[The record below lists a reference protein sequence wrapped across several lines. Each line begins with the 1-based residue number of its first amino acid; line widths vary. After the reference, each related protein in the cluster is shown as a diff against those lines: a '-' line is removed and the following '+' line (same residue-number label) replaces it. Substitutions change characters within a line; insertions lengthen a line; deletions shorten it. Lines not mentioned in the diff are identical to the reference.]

1 MPKEKTKKRAKKEE
15 REKSKREEPVK
26 EEVCEIFDVEKNGE
40 ETTIKSCGIEEEKKP
55 SEMQIKKEYN
65 IFKIIIITMIGFV
78 LMFLAVI
85 WLVNYFNHITV
96 GGVIFEIDKTTMVGK
111 TIYRTSIPVS
121 YQDGITGKTV
131 AADYN
136 FYFRTDPR
144 ILEKIPFEGGINLK
158 KNMVINMTKD
168 FNCNGYGMI
177 AIANLLNLY
186 RVVGTNVIK
195 DENATCDDLEG
206 KYMFLKIE
214 EGEGTYILEHG
225 FNGGCYRMKIKDCE
239 ILEGTEKFM
248 LETLIEVNKKVNQ

>member
-1 MPKEKTKKRAKKEE
+1 MPKEKTKKRVKKAEKKE
-15 REKSKREEPVK
+15 SKREEPVK
-26 EEVCEIFDVEKNGE
+26 EKVCEIFDVEKNGE
-40 ETTIKSCGIEEEKKP
+40 EKTIKSCGIEEEKAP
-55 SEMQIKKEYN
+55 SGIQIKKEN
-65 IFKIIIITMIGFV
+65 KIFKIIVIVMIGFV

-96 GGVIFEIDKTTMVGK
+96 GGVIFEIDKTTMTGK

-121 YQDGITGKTV
+121 YKDSITGQTV

-144 ILEKIPFEGGINLK
+144 VLEKIPFEGGISLK

-168 FNCNGYGMI
+168 FNCKGYGMI

-186 RVVGTNVIK
+186 RLVGTSVIR
-195 DENATCDDLEG
+195 DENATCDDLYG
-206 KYMFLKIE
+206 KYMFLNIE

-248 LETLIEVNKKVNQ
+248 LETLIEVNKKLNQ